1 LPKVFERYSG
11 ADGFVFLQDH
21 MILNYWNLMQ
31 ADKEKLWITN
41 KVCILSIFYFPSYL
55 LLISASANAT
65 VGFMLY
71 FLMLQIA
78 HSWVTVP
85 LETNKEEWF
94 VKQGAMVKQVI
105 GSSPVH
111 FQTNYKESMGED
123 KIAFCGSELFYVP
136 RRFVEDFGDLV
147 GLVGDL
153 DLHHKIAVPM
163 FFLAMDPPQN
173 FDSDALAG
181 TVFKNQLPANATFS
195 SIYTAQAPAVFP
207 VKVMNEIDFIKVIR
221 LMSIGDPL
229 LMELV

>member
-1 LPKVFERYSG
+1 
-11 ADGFVFLQDH
+11 
-21 MILNYWNLMQ
+21 
-31 ADKEKLWITN
+31 
-41 KVCILSIFYFPSYL
+41 
-55 LLISASANAT
+55 
-65 VGFMLY
+65 
-71 FLMLQIA
+71 MLQIA

-94 VKQGAMVKQVI
+94 VKQGDMVKQVI

-123 KIAFCGSELFYVP
+123 KIILCGSELFYVP

-163 FFLAMDPPQN
+163 FFLAMDSTQN

-181 TVFKNQLPANATFS
+181 TVFKPQLPANATFS

>member
-1 LPKVFERYSG
+1 MNAHDTVVF
-11 ADGFVFLQDH
+11 
-21 MILNYWNLMQ
+21 
-31 ADKEKLWITN
+31 
-41 KVCILSIFYFPSYL
+41 IFYL
-55 LLISASANAT
+55 LL
-65 VGFMLY
+65 
-71 FLMLQIA
+71 LQIA

-85 LETNKEEWF
+85 FKSNKEEWF
-94 VKQGAMVKQVI
+94 AKQGAMVKQVV

-111 FQTNYKESMGED
+111 FQTNYKESMSED

-163 FFLAMDPPQN
+163 FFLAMDLPQN

-181 TVFKNQLPANATFS
+181 TVFKSNLAANETFS
-195 SIYTAQAPAVFP
+195 SIYTTQAPAVFP